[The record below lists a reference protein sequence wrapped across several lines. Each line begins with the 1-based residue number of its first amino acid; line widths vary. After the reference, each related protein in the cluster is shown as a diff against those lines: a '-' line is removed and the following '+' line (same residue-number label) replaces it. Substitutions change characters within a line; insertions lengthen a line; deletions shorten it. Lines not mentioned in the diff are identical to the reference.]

1 MSVCRSIYSN
11 GFRCLNAIY
20 SIHLVEFIDPIFLQ
34 RLFSV
39 ASAVVVG
46 VVVVTAAATFELINC
61 YMGNVEKSLALC
73 FFASFLLLRLLY
85 WCNISTFNDKMFQL
99 YFFCTISPLWFLAFV
114 SKNEKSSVMWVCA
127 YDDDNVRHIYVD
139 VSQSVLMWTSQF
151 IHILS
156 MRSLYCLNFTLSYNV
171 HIDSFQIKLKM
182 LLAKRRRHI
191 DLLDLANRRLF
202 QIESVKRKRTYDL
215 ILFYTFEENSTKRN
229 DTHTHET
236 CLKYIDSLHYL

>member
-1 MSVCRSIYSN
+1 M
-11 GFRCLNAIY
+11 
-20 SIHLVEFIDPIFLQ
+20 
-34 RLFSV
+34 
-39 ASAVVVG
+39 
-46 VVVVTAAATFELINC
+46 
-61 YMGNVEKSLALC
+61 
-73 FFASFLLLRLLY
+73 
-85 WCNISTFNDKMFQL
+85 
-99 YFFCTISPLWFLAFV
+99 
-114 SKNEKSSVMWVCA
+114 CA

-191 DLLDLANRRLF
+191 DLLDLAKRRLF

-229 DTHTHET
+229 DTHTRDMFEIYRFIA
-236 CLKYIDSLHYL
+236 LFIGYRQSVVDFIDKSEHGIAHVGRTFNCHQVNVHLEFLFPVQPQFGRSKRVCPFASLQIN